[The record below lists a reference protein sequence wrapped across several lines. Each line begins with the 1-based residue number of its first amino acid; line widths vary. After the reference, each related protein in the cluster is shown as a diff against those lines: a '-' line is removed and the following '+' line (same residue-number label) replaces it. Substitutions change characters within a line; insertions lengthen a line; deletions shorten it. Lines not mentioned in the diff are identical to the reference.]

1 MWPLVLFVA
10 ILVMA
15 VLVVP
20 IVVTSVA
27 LFGAAAPWILFG
39 LVMWAI
45 IGGGGHRRRTRGWV
59 AEYPYP
65 APRWP
70 TASAPRSPARPSHA
84 APRPAPAAAELPIDV
99 QIKVDQIK
107 RKVELLLGYA
117 SRFPPFSQD
126 LYLVRQ
132 TAAEYLPRTI
142 EAYRALPPGAAEQV
156 LPASG
161 KTAHQELR
169 EQLEILDR
177 KLDDIADDLQRRD
190 LDRLLANR
198 RFLEER
204 FGHRAEGSEPSAA
217 DSSQPGDT

>member
-10 ILVMA
+10 ILLMA
-15 VLVVP
+15 LVVVP
-20 IVVTSVA
+20 ITFASLAV
-27 LFGAAAPWILFG
+27 LGAAAPWLLFG
-39 LVMWAI
+39 LIMWAI
-45 IGGGGHRRRTRGWV
+45 LGGGHRHRRRWAV
-59 AEYPYP
+59 DYPYP
-65 APRWP
+65 APHRWP
-70 TASAPRSPARPSHA
+70 NTPPSQPARPSPARA
-84 APRPAPAAAELPIDV
+84 APPPPPAELPIDV

-107 RKVELLLGYA
+107 RKAELLLGYA

-132 TAAEYLPRTI
+132 SAADYLPRTI
-142 EAYRALPPGAAEQV
+142 EAYRALPPGMAKQV

-169 EQLEILDR
+169 EQLELLDR

-204 FGHRAEGSEPSAA
+204 FGQRAELKPEVQSA
-217 DSSQPGDT
+217 DG